1 MVSARQTARRA
12 GSRTRRRR
20 RPVEKRR
27 YLNEKSRILAQQQM
41 IPDKLHTDQVA
52 GICKR
57 YHVASISVF
66 GSTAREEATAESDL
80 DLLVTFSQP
89 ISLLQMVALE
99 RELTE
104 VLGQRVDLLTEA
116 SLSPYLR
123 DRILKERR
131 LVYAA

>member
-1 MVSARQTARRA
+1 
-12 GSRTRRRR
+12 
-20 RPVEKRR
+20 
-27 YLNEKSRILAQQQM
+27 M
-41 IPDKLHTDQVA
+41 IPDKLHTAEAA

-66 GSTAREEATAESDL
+66 GSTAREEATTESDI

-89 ISLLQMVALE
+89 TSLLQMVALE
-99 RELTE
+99 RELSE
-104 VLGQRVDLLTEA
+104 ALGRKVDLLTEA
-116 SLSPYLR
+116 SLSPYLC

>member
-1 MVSARQTARRA
+1 
-12 GSRTRRRR
+12 
-20 RPVEKRR
+20 
-27 YLNEKSRILAQQQM
+27 M
-41 IPDKLHTDQVA
+41 ISDKLHIDEVA
-52 GICKR
+52 GICKK

-66 GSTAREEATAESDL
+66 GSSARDEATAESDI
-80 DLLVTFSQP
+80 DLLVSFSRP